1 MDKKTQKKNFIE
13 LANIIRE
20 CGRIYSKL
28 LNNVKEE
35 DIQRIIDLE
44 EEGDKIRDALDED
57 FRTQKNIP
65 YLALD
70 RAKLLRRLDD
80 VLDMFLIGS
89 KNIGA
94 FEGGLPVKFDEEIVD
109 ISKNI
114 ENCSTSLAE
123 AIEIIYSDFSKCLQ
137 LCSKIEELRDAS
149 MKMIFDL
156 EYKFYNELDDWKEF
170 VAVSKILEKSMDCIV
185 IMKEASEVLELMSY
199 KYD

>member
-28 LNNVKEE
+28 MSNVKEE

-44 EEGDKIRDALDED
+44 EKGDKIRDDLDED

-80 VLDMFLIGS
+80 VLDTFLIGS

-94 FEGGLPVKFDEEIVD
+94 FEGGLPLRFDEEIVD

-114 ENCSTSLAE
+114 EDCATSLAE

-137 LCSKIEELRDAS
+137 LCSKIEELRDGS

-156 EYKFYNELDDWKEF
+156 EYKFYNELDNWKEF
-170 VAVSKILEKSMDCIV
+170 VAVSKILEKSMDCVV

>member
-1 MDKKTQKKNFIE
+1 MDKKTQKKKFIE

-20 CGRIYSKL
+20 CGRIYSNL
-28 LNNVKEE
+28 LSNVKEE

-44 EEGDKIRDALDED
+44 EEGDKLRDALDED

-114 ENCSTSLAE
+114 ENCSISLAE

-137 LCSKIEELRDAS
+137 LCSIIEELRDAS

>member
-28 LNNVKEE
+28 LSNVKEE

-44 EEGDKIRDALDED
+44 EKGDKIRDDLDED

-94 FEGGLPVKFDEEIVD
+94 FEGGLPLRFDEEIVD

-114 ENCSTSLAE
+114 EDCATSLAE

-137 LCSKIEELRDAS
+137 LCSKIEELRDTS
-149 MKMIFDL
+149 MKMIFNL
-156 EYKFYNELDDWKEF
+156 EYRFYNELDNWKEF
-170 VAVSKILEKSMDCIV
+170 VAVSKILEKSMDCVV

>member
-28 LNNVKEE
+28 LSNVKEE

-44 EEGDKIRDALDED
+44 EKGDKIRDDLDED

-80 VLDMFLIGS
+80 VLDTFLIGS

-94 FEGGLPVKFDEEIVD
+94 FEGGLPLRFDEEIVD

-114 ENCSTSLAE
+114 ENCATSLAE

-137 LCSKIEELRDAS
+137 LCSKIEELRDGS

-156 EYKFYNELDDWKEF
+156 EYKFYNELDNWKEF
-170 VAVSKILEKSMDCIV
+170 VAVSKILEKSMDCVV